1 MMCPCANL
9 AQLLLN
15 TLMQILCIV
24 CVMICCAGMLL
35 QNDLGTAVMRA
46 LDAFQSN
53 CLKLLDEDASSLK
66 LHTAFMMSMAS

>member
-1 MMCPCANL
+1 
-9 AQLLLN
+9 
-15 TLMQILCIV
+15 
-24 CVMICCAGMLL
+24 MICCAGMLL